1 MKRQVRIGLIGAG
14 FIGRSHGLAVRAVNG
29 VFPECPINAVPHI
42 LAEEACPSGR
52 WVDGPEEAPSR
63 ERTSA

>member
-42 LAEEACPSGR
+42 LA
-52 WVDGPEEAPSR
+52 DEAPGKAER
-63 ERTSA
+63 EAAVDDPGAAPERWR